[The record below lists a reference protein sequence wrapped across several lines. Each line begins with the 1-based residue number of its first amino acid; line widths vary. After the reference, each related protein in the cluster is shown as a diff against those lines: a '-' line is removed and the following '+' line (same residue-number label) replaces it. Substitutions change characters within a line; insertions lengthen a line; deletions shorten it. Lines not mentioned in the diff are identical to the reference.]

1 MSASVTPRKP
11 ARPRPAG
18 PPGPARPKLKRLR
31 LALILAG
38 LGLLAVISTV
48 FGMMTAVSSD
58 LPALENEA
66 EYRAARNSLLL
77 ADNKRREPIAKLTG
91 NNNRILLDE
100 QQISPTLENA
110 VVSIED
116 RRFYRHGGVDY
127 KGIGRALGQDILR
140 RRAAQGGSTIT
151 QQFVKN
157 ALSAQGDRSVFQK
170 LREAAL
176 AYHLE
181 RKWSKEKVLTQY
193 LNSVYFGNG
202 AYGVEAAVRTY
213 FGKRPGP
220 GGDPAAQ
227 HVEPAEAAL
236 LAGMIASPS
245 MYDPVENPRRAR
257 ERRNQVLERMLEQ
270 GMIGRTEYESALR
283 RALPARSEVHPPR
296 PDSKQPYYSSW
307 LTQQLVDRYRP
318 GVVFG
323 GGLRIKTTLD
333 PELQQAAEQAVSGKL
348 AGVGPNASL
357 VAIEN
362 KTGEVKAMVGGE
374 GFDKTPFNLATNGH
388 RQPGSAFKPFTLIAA
403 LNKGISPDATFTSK
417 KKVLGSDFVVNNY
430 EDSYA
435 GVASLRSATATSDN
449 SVYAELGLQVGTRRI
464 ARLARRMG
472 VRTPISTNKAMTLG
486 GLERG
491 LTPLEMAYAYSTI
504 ANRGVRVS
512 GTMAGQPG
520 GPVGVEQVVGDDVED
535 ANKRVRKRIY
545 PAAVGEQA
553 RQMLAEVVNGGT
565 GKAAS
570 IGEFAAGKTGTTE
583 NYGDAWFVGFNDE
596 LTVAVWVG
604 YADKLKQMKTEYNGG
619 PVAGGTYPT
628 EIWHDFMTDWIRIR
642 DQRSP
647 KPKEP
652 PPSTVPTTPTPAP
665 GVPAPTAPTT
675 PPVQTA
681 PQPPVPQQPP
691 QQPPPTPQPAT
702 PQQPAPT
709 PPVGGGD
716 PGALPARG
724 SYHAAHGRR
733 PGPRD
738 VAAVGVAEAPGQLRR
753 LRDPDPRAFGEPGL
767 RRPRLDLDRAFGQKA
782 AVELQADLQRLREL
796 AGTGAQVLWARQAAP
811 LSHQLE
817 SLQRLQC
824 PDEHRGSGSLVLAHG
839 VEQSVDPVRAVH
851 VGHTRLA
858 EQRVGARGEADVGVA
873 GRLGLVV
880 ALGLDDSPGRR
891 AVAQDAADEVARH
904 VVHRASEEGGRGHA
918 SARAV
923 RARSTCSRTRAS
935 DVPPAETLDS
945 STPLG
950 PTSPARASGSSPG
963 ANRSISPGLRSDRPR
978 PLESASRTSPPT
990 MPWASRKGVP
1000 RRTSR
1005 SATSVAA
1012 SSSSA
1017 AAAAIASRRNSVPAT
1032 IGAATRRHSSSV
1044 STASNSCSLSS
1055 WRSLL

>member
-11 ARPRPAG
+11 ARPRPSG
-18 PPGPARPKLKRLR
+18 PPGPARPRLKRLR

-77 ADNKRREPIAKLTG
+77 ADNKRRDTIAKLTG
-91 NNNRILLDE
+91 NNNRILLTE

-110 VVSIED
+110 VVAIED

-181 RKWSKEKVLTQY
+181 RKWSKQKVLTQY

-213 FGKRPGP
+213 FGKTPGP
-220 GGDPAAQ
+220 GGDPAAE
-227 HVEPAEAAL
+227 HIEPAEAAL

-245 MYDPVENPRRAR
+245 MYDPVENPDKAR
-257 ERRNQVLERMLEQ
+257 ERRNQVLSRMLEQ
-270 GMIGRTEYESALR
+270 RMIGRTEYDTALR
-283 RALPARSEVHPPR
+283 RALPARREVRPPR
-296 PDSKQPYYSSW
+296 PDSKQPYFSSW

-333 PELQQAAEQAVSGKL
+333 PELQASAEQAVSGKL
-348 AGVGPNASL
+348 AGVGPDASL

-403 LNKGISPDATFTSK
+403 LNKGVSPDATFTSK

-435 GVASLRSATATSDN
+435 GTASLRSATTTSDN
-449 SVYAELGLQVGTRRI
+449 SVYAELGLQVGTKRI

-472 VRTPISTNKAMTLG
+472 VRTPVSTNKAMTLG
-486 GLERG
+486 GLEQG
-491 LTPLEMAYAYSTI
+491 LTPLELAQSYSTI

-512 GTMAGQPG
+512 GSLASQRG
-520 GPVGVEQVVGDDVED
+520 GPVGVERVVGDDVEEK
-535 ANKRVRKRIY
+535 NKRVRRRVY
-545 PAAVGEQA
+545 SASVGEQA
-553 RQMLAEVVNGGT
+553 REMLAEVVSSGT

-583 NYGDAWFVGFNDE
+583 NYGDAWFVGFNNE

-604 YADKLKQMKTEYNGG
+604 YADKLKQMKTEYRGG
-619 PVAGGTYPT
+619 PVAGGTYPA

-642 DQRSP
+642 DERKP
-647 KPKEP
+647 GPKEP
-652 PPSTVPTTPTPAP
+652 APSTVPTTPTPAP
-665 GVPAPTAPTT
+665 GTPTPTAPTG

-681 PQPPVPQQPP
+681 PQPS
-691 QQPPPTPQPAT
+691 
-702 PQQPAPT
+702 APT
-709 PPVGGGD
+709 
-716 PGALPARG
+716 A
-724 SYHAAHGRR
+724 
-733 PGPRD
+733 
-738 VAAVGVAEAPGQLRR
+738 
-753 LRDPDPRAFGEPGL
+753 
-767 RRPRLDLDRAFGQKA
+767 
-782 AVELQADLQRLREL
+782 
-796 AGTGAQVLWARQAAP
+796 
-811 LSHQLE
+811 
-817 SLQRLQC
+817 
-824 PDEHRGSGSLVLAHG
+824 
-839 VEQSVDPVRAVH
+839 
-851 VGHTRLA
+851 
-858 EQRVGARGEADVGVA
+858 
-873 GRLGLVV
+873 
-880 ALGLDDSPGRR
+880 
-891 AVAQDAADEVARH
+891 
-904 VVHRASEEGGRGHA
+904 
-918 SARAV
+918 
-923 RARSTCSRTRAS
+923 
-935 DVPPAETLDS
+935 
-945 STPLG
+945 
-950 PTSPARASGSSPG
+950 TSPAADPPG
-963 ANRSISPGLRSDRPR
+963 AAAGSPSAADPR
-978 PLESASRTSPPT
+978 PAHP
-990 MPWASRKGVP
+990 
-1000 RRTSR
+1000 
-1005 SATSVAA
+1005 
-1012 SSSSA
+1012 A
-1017 AAAAIASRRNSVPAT
+1017 AAAAAARR
-1032 IGAATRRHSSSV
+1032 RRPG
-1044 STASNSCSLSS
+1044 
-1055 WRSLL
+1055 